1 MQYRN
6 ELCLSSTCLKETQRE
21 LNMPQKKFYG
31 TLMSFPYREH
41 F

>member
-6 ELCLSSTCLKETQRE
+6 ELCLNSTCPKETQHE
-21 LNMPQKKFYG
+21 LNMPQKKFNG
-31 TLMSFPYREH
+31 TLTSFLNRAH